1 MIKIIEKEPYKSY
14 DRWNERDCLMYP
26 VFMIKDGK
34 EYFVLNRRETN
45 LDYNNK
51 ENQRRLEKLNQTN
64 GKYTVFYG
72 DFENPF
78 EMLKDIIKKMDL
90 IITNNDRTF
99 EKAMP
104 NEDSIDFHGN
114 RQNYS
119 SAFMYRIFDKELEND
134 LKEVVNFINGK
145 EWDKAEM
152 ELQEKMEKYK
162 NFQMEN
168 EELEA
173 NEEIEQ

>member
-114 RQNYS
+114 R
-119 SAFMYRIFDKELEND
+119 
-134 LKEVVNFINGK
+134 
-145 EWDKAEM
+145 
-152 ELQEKMEKYK
+152 
-162 NFQMEN
+162 
-168 EELEA
+168 
-173 NEEIEQ
+173 